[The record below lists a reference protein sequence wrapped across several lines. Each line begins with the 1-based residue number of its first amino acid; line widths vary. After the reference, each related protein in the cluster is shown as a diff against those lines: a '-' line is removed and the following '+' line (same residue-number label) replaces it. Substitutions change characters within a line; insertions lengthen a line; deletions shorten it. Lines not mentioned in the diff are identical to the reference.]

1 MISLL
6 LAFYTFKQ
14 QGQMTKKRKTR
25 ILATIIFTVIFIFG
39 WYIYHRSNDGSNTSL
54 SKDNHIQF
62 LLAEGDSLRGSN
74 QDSCIAVYN
83 RAIKI
88 AQSLE
93 QNETAIHM
101 SGLGYIGL
109 AAMHCNMGNYTESEE
124 NVYFALK
131 GAERFNDR
139 DIQAQAINLKGLL
152 CFNKSYFDS
161 ALIFYEQA
169 LTLAKG
175 VGNLKLQGKI
185 YTNSA
190 IIKFYEGNCDNAI
203 ADFSKT
209 LEIAREINDI
219 DLMTGTYVNMGLVA
233 SHFGEY
239 QKAVQFYGDAIVAYK
254 NMNGLDGLILCYQN
268 RASLYFLQGNYGKA
282 IEDIQLSLKL
292 AEEIGDKSNIAK
304 AHHNI
309 AELYSRVGDYQQ
321 AMEAYLVSIRKKEE
335 LNDKTA
341 LIDGYN
347 GLGALFYQKMQ
358 YVKALEYF
366 EKALALSDELSLVKP
381 KATAYSSIAG
391 IHVARQNYSM
401 AVQFYQKA
409 LDLSM
414 QTNNVSSIADHHIN
428 LGSTYTKLQQYERAY
443 NLLDKALVEK
453 TALNEKGGMANVYA
467 ELALLEYNRYQA
479 VSSENKSQIITNAV
493 KYGLK
498 AFQLASEMNEILLV
512 NSTSKLLKQIYTKT
526 GNLQE
531 ALRFADK
538 QISTTDSINR
548 KANAEAVTY
557 AEARWSVEKQES
569 QIKNLESEKK
579 IQDQIIA
586 QKELQSKQYKIITGF
601 AILIIILLIGFTIS
615 LVFFYRRKREAIYQ
629 HQLNDL
635 TRLKMQNISSRI
647 SPHFVFNMLGSLSN
661 AANNPE
667 KVKEKISH
675 LSLLLRNVIEN
686 VEHTTVP
693 FNAEIEVVRAYI
705 ALQEEKISKPFHF
718 QIDIDPDFDPDSLI
732 PAMIVQIPVE
742 NAIKHGFMPLSEGP
756 CILKIHARK
765 TLEGNRIT
773 ITDNG
778 VGVSNITNRI
788 PGTGTGL
795 KMIMQTLLFMNAKNE
810 TKIKFSI
817 TDRKETSDE
826 KRALLQLF

>member
-1 MISLL
+1 
-6 LAFYTFKQ
+6 
-14 QGQMTKKRKTR
+14 MTKKRKTR
-25 ILATIIFTVIFIFG
+25 ILATIIITVIFIIG
-39 WYIYHRSNDGSNTSL
+39 WYIYLRSHDGSNTSL
-54 SKDNHIQF
+54 SEVNQIQF

-83 RAIKI
+83 RAIKM

-93 QNETAIHM
+93 QNKTAKHM
-101 SGLGYIGL
+101 AGLGYIGL
-109 AAMHCNMGNYTESEE
+109 AALNCNLGNYPESSD
-124 NVYFALK
+124 NVCFALK
-131 GAERFNDR
+131 CADSFGDT
-139 DIQAQAINLKGLL
+139 DIRAQAINIKGLL
-152 CFNKSYFDS
+152 CFNQSNFDS
-161 ALIFYEQA
+161 ALVFYEQA
-169 LTLAKG
+169 LLLAKD
-175 VGNLKLQGKI
+175 VDNSKLQGKI
-185 YTNSA
+185 HTNFA
-190 IIKFYEGNCDNAI
+190 IIKFYQGFCDEAI
-203 ADFSKT
+203 ANFGST
-209 LEIAREINDI
+209 LKIAEQLNDI
-219 DLMTGTYVNMGLVA
+219 DLITGTYINMGLVA
-233 SHFGEY
+233 NHFGEY
-239 QKAVQFYGDAIVAYK
+239 SKATGFFEKAIESYK
-254 NMNGLDGLILCYQN
+254 KINGIDGLILCHQN
-268 RASLYFLQGNYGKA
+268 LGTIWFLQGNYGKA
-282 IEDIQLSLKL
+282 FEEVKQSLIL
-292 AEEIGDKSNIAK
+292 AEAIGDKSNIAK
-304 AHHNI
+304 AHHNM
-309 AELYSRVGDYQQ
+309 AELYARVGDHQQ
-321 AMEAYLVSIRKKEE
+321 AMEAYLISIRKKEE
-335 LNDKTA
+335 LNDKAA

-347 GLGALFYQKMQ
+347 GLGALFYQKEQ
-358 YVKALEYF
+358 YDKALEYF
-366 EKALALSDELSLVKP
+366 NKALALSDELNLVKT
-381 KATAYSSIAG
+381 KSTAYSSIAG
-391 IHVARQNYSM
+391 IHVARHNYSE
-401 AVQFYQKA
+401 AVQYYQKA

-569 QIKNLESEKK
+569 QIKNLENEKE
-579 IQDQIIA
+579 IQERIIA

-601 AILIIILLIGFTIS
+601 AILIIVLMVGFTIS

-693 FNAEIEVVRAYI
+693 FNAEIEVVCAYI

-765 TLEGNRIT
+765 TPEGNRIT

-826 KRALLQLF
+826 ERGTIATVLIPFGFSF